1 MVYLIVPS
9 YNAALNSTSSDVETI
24 TTFHKYFGEYQSI
37 LDSYDA
43 GDDASDAG
51 DYSSDAGDDASSGSA
66 DASDG
71 SADGCNPNEAAA
83 GSADATNGS
92 ADDEAKSKAKVNG
105 SADASNDSADGC
117 NPNEAAA
124 PSLEAMST
132 YSGSDNNSTYFA
144 EEVVFQR
151 NWSLFVHEVGKSCR
165 LELTRQMKTQ
175 LSRSLSPELIP
186 RILEMVRNICQ
197 SSKAAREDV
206 RAIQTDAVCAN
217 ACTDVVTRMPTHTHM
232 PSC

>member
-1 MVYLIVPS
+1 MEYLIVPA
-9 YNAALNSTSSDVETI
+9 YNAALNPTSSDVETI

-71 SADGCNPNEAAA
+71 
-83 GSADATNGS
+83 
-92 ADDEAKSKAKVNG
+92 
-105 SADASNDSADGC
+105 SADGC